1 VDIIQKVYNNFD
13 SSFIEKINAIST
25 TQCIAKNNYY
35 LKEGQINK
43 QLAIINTGYLQ
54 SFFNKN
60 GDEITTYLAGPG
72 KLAVSLTGYLNQK
85 PSKEYIRAIIDTD
98 LMLPK
103 NDIENLINE
112 SEVFRQFYIKKLE
125 YPINCL

>member
-1 VDIIQKVYNNFD
+1 MDIIQKVYNNFD

-25 TQCIAKNNYY
+25 TQCISKNNYY

-60 GDEITTYLAGPG
+60 GVEITTYLAGPG
-72 KLAVSLTGYLNQK
+72 ETGRFSDRLFK
-85 PSKEYIRAIIDTD
+85 PKDFQRIYSCTY
-98 LMLPK
+98 
-103 NDIENLINE
+103 
-112 SEVFRQFYIKKLE
+112 
-125 YPINCL
+125 